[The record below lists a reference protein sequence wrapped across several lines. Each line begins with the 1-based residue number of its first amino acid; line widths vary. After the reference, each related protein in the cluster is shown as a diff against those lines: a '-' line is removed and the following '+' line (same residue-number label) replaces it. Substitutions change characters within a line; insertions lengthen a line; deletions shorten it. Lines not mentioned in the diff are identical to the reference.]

1 MNKID
6 INNLKSAEPLNIDEV
21 ARYLSDNDVASN
33 VKVDDEGNCKV
44 IRDSMQ
50 PNRKSHNYTNEE
62 LRQLAENSGLVWRD
76 EYADRAIAW
85 WASDE
90 RVDRHGDIVLQ
101 NWIFDTFKDN
111 PVMLY
116 SHEWDSPPIGSVIKW
131 DVVRRRAED
140 YQGPSL
146 QLLPIFAMA
155 DEYQWADTIFRLA
168 KARIIRTGSVGFFT
182 ENVIQVTDAEER
194 KSLGLGPEGM
204 VFDKNVLVE
213 WTVAPVPANTGA
225 VQVISRAAKHEMIQP
240 EQDLKILRDIRRT
253 YDLSTGNEESWQL
266 NDYNLVEMWKSIF
279 PDCETGDHSCIS
291 SPIVDFAKA
300 GHKED
305 EEEEEEMKGGHQP
318 SEDEEEEMKYQHD
331 DDDEKKG
338 GHEEE
343 EEEEMK
349 YQHDDEED
357 EMKAG
362 HEEEEE
368 EMKAGHEEE
377 EDAEKAGHKDEEEEK
392 GAHEDDEEEEKGAH
406 EDDEEDE
413 KEEDEEED
421 KPGMGYKMVVPYEA
435 TPVSSTPEASWDSS
449 EAELR
454 IRDWALNSDGDI
466 DWAKYMTAFAY
477 VEPGDEDILAGY
489 KLPHHDIENGELV
502 THRRGVIAAM
512 AALNGARAAMDLT
525 ENERS
530 EIYTH
535 LSRHYSQFNMEAP
548 DLIAKSDL
556 LVEELTKEFE
566 KAAHGYAVMGTSAS
580 GPTEGTSGYFYPLYE
595 TMEEAENADTAMGG
609 DGNAHAHT
617 FEEMPG
623 VTLYMPDGSMN
634 HGTETVPD
642 VYDMYEMPDDEMV
655 EEAITAATKVSP
667 GDYVQ
672 WDGRKGMYTG
682 VVSRLQTDGEAG
694 VGVDRQE
701 ATEGDPIA
709 HVDILARLGGEEYF
723 ITDRSVPV
731 NISRLTVIE
740 MPEIVNM
747 SQQKDASPE
756 VITALENKVEEH
768 NEEYGDD
775 ARKKT
780 NLSTL
785 EKVFDRG
792 VGAYRTN
799 PSSVRPTVVSEEQ
812 WAYGRVN
819 SFLHALRTLE
829 FRNAPH
835 DTDLLPSQHPLSS
848 KSIVFSEFA
857 ETKDGHVDLTVPEYI
872 RENARRGLEY
882 YDDGLGGDGLR
893 DQTVADARDMARGQI
908 TEDKV
913 RRMRAWFLRHQTD
926 LEPEQNNN
934 PDHEDFP
941 GPGAVAW
948 YLWGG
953 NATSNQMQAFEW
965 ADRKVMEMERDSSY
979 GSASITIETLST
991 KITEVSESLEARI
1004 FGLEGQISDLCKEL
1018 KNISSN
1024 NIKNHADEVESDVI
1038 NEALLTALQM
1048 TEQIRFMKD

>member
-6 INNLKSAEPLNIDEV
+6 ISNLKSAEPLNIDEV

-50 PNRKSHNYTNEE
+50 PNRKSHNYSNDE
-62 LRQLAENSGLVWRD
+62 LRQMAEQSGLVWRD

-101 NWIFDTFKDN
+101 NWVFDTFKDN

-155 DEYQWADTIFRLA
+155 DEYQWADTIYRLA

-225 VQVISRAAKHEMIQP
+225 VQVISRAAKHQMIQP

-253 YDLSTGNEESWQL
+253 YDLSTGNEEGWEL

-279 PDCETGDHSCIS
+279 PECEAGDHCCIS

-300 GHKED
+300 GHMED
-305 EEEEEEMKGGHQP
+305 EEEEEEMKGGH
-318 SEDEEEEMKYQHD
+318 M
-331 DDDEKKG
+331 
-338 GHEEE
+338 EEE

-349 YQHDDEED
+349 GGHMEGEDEEEEMKGGHMQEEEQEEMKDGHMDDEE
-357 EMKAG
+357 EEELKAD
-362 HEEEEE
+362 HEEEEEE

-377 EDAEKAGHKDEEEEK
+377 ED
-392 GAHEDDEEEEKGAH
+392 
-406 EDDEEDE
+406 
-413 KEEDEEED
+413 EDEEES
-421 KPGMGYKMVVPYEA
+421 PMGYKMVVPYGD
-435 TPVSSTPEASWDSS
+435 TPISSNPEASWDSS

-466 DWAKYMTAFAY
+466 DWDKYMTAFAY

-489 KLPHHDIENGELV
+489 KLPHHDVENGELV

-512 AALNGARAAMDLT
+512 GALNGARAAMDLT

-530 EIYTH
+530 EIYSH
-535 LSRHYSQFNMEAP
+535 LTRHYAQFDMDAP
-548 DLIAKSDL
+548 DLIERSEL
-556 LVEELTKEFE
+556 LVDELTKELE
-566 KAAHGYAVMGTSAS
+566 KAVDGYAVMGTSAS
-580 GPTEGTSGYFYPLYE
+580 GPTEGESGYFYPLYE
-595 TMEEAENADTAMGG
+595 TMEEAEELDVAMGG
-609 DGNAHAHT
+609 EGTAHAHT

-623 VTLYMPDGSMN
+623 VTLYMPDSSMN
-634 HGTETVPD
+634 HGVETVPD
-642 VYDMYEMPDDEMV
+642 VYDMYEMPEEEMV
-655 EEAITAATKVSP
+655 EEAITAAAKVSP

-682 VVSRLQTDGEAG
+682 IVSRLQTDGEAG
-694 VGVDRQE
+694 QGVDRQE
-701 ATEGDPIA
+701 ATDGDPIA

-723 ITDRSVPV
+723 MTDRSVPV

-747 SQQKDASPE
+747 SEQKDASPE

-775 ARKKT
+775 SRKKT
-780 NLSTL
+780 TLSTL

-812 WAYGRVN
+812 WGYGRVN

-835 DTDLLPSQHPLSS
+835 DTDLLPSEHPLSS
-848 KSIVFSEFA
+848 KSMVFAEYA
-857 ETKDGHVDLTVPEYI
+857 ETKDGHVDLSVPEYV

-882 YDDGLGGDGLR
+882 YDEGLGGDGLR
-893 DQTVADARDMARGQI
+893 DQTVAEARDMARGEI

-953 NATSNQMQAFEW
+953 NATTNQMQAFEW
-965 ADRKVMEMERDSSY
+965 TDRKVMEMEKDSSY
-979 GSASITIETLST
+979 GSASITIETLSS
-991 KITEVSESLEARI
+991 KISEVSESLEARI
-1004 FGLEGQISDLCKEL
+1004 FALEGQISDLCTEL

-1024 NIKNHADEVESDVI
+1024 NYKNHADEVESDVI

>member
-1 MNKID
+1 
-6 INNLKSAEPLNIDEV
+6 
-21 ARYLSDNDVASN
+21 
-33 VKVDDEGNCKV
+33 
-44 IRDSMQ
+44 
-50 PNRKSHNYTNEE
+50 
-62 LRQLAENSGLVWRD
+62 
-76 EYADRAIAW
+76 
-85 WASDE
+85 
-90 RVDRHGDIVLQ
+90 
-101 NWIFDTFKDN
+101 
-111 PVMLY
+111 
-116 SHEWDSPPIGSVIKW
+116 
-131 DVVRRRAED
+131 
-140 YQGPSL
+140 
-146 QLLPIFAMA
+146 
-155 DEYQWADTIFRLA
+155 
-168 KARIIRTGSVGFFT
+168 
-182 ENVIQVTDAEER
+182 
-194 KSLGLGPEGM
+194 
-204 VFDKNVLVE
+204 
-213 WTVAPVPANTGA
+213 
-225 VQVISRAAKHEMIQP
+225 
-240 EQDLKILRDIRRT
+240 
-253 YDLSTGNEESWQL
+253 
-266 NDYNLVEMWKSIF
+266 
-279 PDCETGDHSCIS
+279 
-291 SPIVDFAKA
+291 
-300 GHKED
+300 
-305 EEEEEEMKGGHQP
+305 
-318 SEDEEEEMKYQHD
+318 EMKYQHD

-934 PDHEDFP
+934 PD
-941 GPGAVAW
+941 
-948 YLWGG
+948 
-953 NATSNQMQAFEW
+953 
-965 ADRKVMEMERDSSY
+965 
-979 GSASITIETLST
+979 
-991 KITEVSESLEARI
+991 
-1004 FGLEGQISDLCKEL
+1004 
-1018 KNISSN
+1018 
-1024 NIKNHADEVESDVI
+1024 
-1038 NEALLTALQM
+1038 
-1048 TEQIRFMKD
+1048 